1 MPVVTGVA
9 KYPDG
14 IIEKLSKKYR
24 VVSVDAMDE
33 AIKMGNSRVLLQRI
47 WISQRNSGLK

>member
-14 IIEKLSKKYR
+14 IIEELSKKYR

-33 AIKMGNSRVLLQRI
+33 AGNAAVQSSTSV
-47 WISQRNSGLK
+47 